1 MPAKDLGTKHIC
13 WKCSTKY
20 YDLKKVEP
28 VCPKCGADP
37 RQAPVVKAPTAAER
51 RKAAVKAAP
60 VEEVPEVVEEAE
72 VEEDLAEV
80 DDDDAEEEAGEEE
93 K

>member
-20 YDLKKVEP
+20 YDLKKVDP

-60 VEEVPEVVEEAE
+60 VEEVVEVVEEAE
-72 VEEDLAEV
+72 VEEDLAE
-80 DDDDAEEEAGEEE
+80 DADADAEEEAGEDE